1 MGHLGLTAEANGVWR
16 GRRVLVT
23 GAAGL
28 LGGWTSRAL
37 LASGASVSGLD
48 IAWDGPRSTGAPE
61 GLAVVH
67 GDVRDVDLMKA
78 VIGDADV
85 DTVIHLAA
93 QTLVGPAVAD
103 PVDTFRHNIEGTWSV
118 LEACRAV
125 PHVRRIVV
133 ASSDKAYGDAGGR
146 PYREEMALRAVHPYD
161 ASKAAADILARTYAH
176 TYGLPVA
183 VSRCGNLYGG
193 GDLNWSRIVPG
204 TIRSVVAGERPV
216 IRSDGYLVRDYLYVH
231 DAVAG
236 LLRLADTVGERDDLR
251 GAAFNF
257 SGGNRL
263 TVLQVVRRILD
274 LMRSQLEPLTLGT
287 ARFEIAE
294 QRVSAARAR
303 RELSWRPV
311 APFSNGLR
319 ETITWYQAYLAPTA

>member
-1 MGHLGLTAEANGVWR
+1 MGVTATADQGWS

-28 LGGWTSRAL
+28 LGGWTSRTL
-37 LASGASVSGLD
+37 LAAGASVHGLD
-48 IAWDGPRSTGAPE
+48 IDWFGPRSTGVPA
-61 GLAVVH
+61 GLSVVH
-67 GDVRDVDLMKA
+67 GDVRETALVKTVL
-78 VIGDADV
+78 GDTSA

-118 LEACRAV
+118 LEACRAA
-125 PHVRRIVV
+125 PRVRRVVV

-146 PYREEMALRAVHPYD
+146 PYREDMALRALHPYD

-176 TYGLPVA
+176 TYDLPVA
-183 VSRCGNLYGG
+183 VSRCGNLFGG

-204 TIRSVVAGERPV
+204 TIRSVLAGERPV
-216 IRSDGYLVRDYLYVH
+216 IRSDGRMVRDYLYVRDATEGVLCLA
-231 DAVAG
+231 DAVG
-236 LLRLADTVGERDDLR
+236 DRDELR

-257 SGGNRL
+257 SGGHRL
-263 TVLQVVRRILD
+263 SVLEVVRRILR
-274 LMRSQLEPLTLGT
+274 LMHSPLEPEILAT
-287 ARFEIAE
+287 ARFEIPE
-294 QRVSAARAR
+294 QRVSSARAR

-311 APFSNGLR
+311 VRFSDGLR
-319 ETITWYQAYLAPTA
+319 ETIDWYRSHLEAAV